1 MRRALHHRAYRV
13 HRTERFARPRRLS
26 THGGATVAVAYIVA
40 ALLVGAN
47 VDSSAFLLG
56 DEISP
61 MSSAS
66 AVAILSAIASGMMA
80 LTAIVFSLVVVAVQ
94 HATAAYS
101 PRLIRVL
108 GAKPPAA
115 HALGIFTGTF
125 LYALL
130 AIRSVDIAGS
140 PGINTSSIVI
150 ALLWLLASIGVLVRL
165 LPRIRGFTITDVLV
179 ALHRR
184 ARAAA
189 VRIYPPKRVASHAR
203 AEQPPALPVTQ
214 TLLHE
219 QRPMCLAG
227 LDLERLVRSA
237 SAANAIIVIPLAIGD
252 SVITG
257 EPIALVHDA
266 TRPIAERELR
276 EAIWLSDDRYVD
288 NDPSF
293 AIRLLVDIAIRALS
307 PAVNDPT
314 TAVTVLDEIDG
325 MLRVLGQR
333 DLETNTA
340 TDDQGVIRLVR
351 AVASWDDLVALSLTE
366 IHQYG
371 RESLQVERRLATLL
385 RDLPAVLPPHRRA
398 AIERFG
404 RWRARTIASVVED
417 ARGWIDP
424 STADRQGIG
433 HTGNA

>member
-1 MRRALHHRAYRV
+1 M
-13 HRTERFARPRRLS
+13 TRFVRSGLLS
-26 THGGATVAVAYIVA
+26 KYGGAPIALTYVAA
-40 ALLVGAN
+40 ALLMGAN
-47 VDSSAFLLG
+47 VDTFGRLLR
-56 DEISP
+56 DDVSP

-94 HATAAYS
+94 YASTAYS
-101 PRLIRVL
+101 PRLIRAL
-108 GAKPPAA
+108 AAKPPAA

-140 PGINTSSIVI
+140 PGINTSIIVI
-150 ALLWLLASIGVLVRL
+150 AVAWLLVSVGILVRL
-165 LPRIRGFTITDVLV
+165 LPSIRGFTITDVLV
-179 ALHRR
+179 ALHGR

-189 VRIYPPKRVASHAR
+189 VRVYPTEDIAGHAR

-214 TLLHE
+214 TVLHE
-219 QRPMCLAG
+219 RRPMCLAG
-227 LDLERLVRSA
+227 LDVERLVRSA
-237 SAANAIIVIPLAIGD
+237 AAANAVIVIPLAIGD

-257 EPIALVHDA
+257 EPLALVHGA
-266 TRPIAERELR
+266 TRPIPERQLR
-276 EAIWLSDDRYVD
+276 DAIWLSDDRHVD
-288 NDPSF
+288 NDPSY

-314 TAVTVLDEIDG
+314 TAVTVLDEVDG

-333 DLETNTA
+333 DLVTNTA
-340 TDDQGVIRLVR
+340 TDGDGVVRLVR

-385 RDLPAVLPPHRRA
+385 RDLPAALPQHRRA

-404 RWRARTIASVVED
+404 RWRARTIASVIEN

-433 HTGNA
+433 HAGNA